1 MERLLLECAIRAGL
15 IAAFIGIVLL
25 ALRIKSASIKHTGWS
40 GVVLMMLV
48 LPIWTLWG
56 PKAEL
61 RVLPVATETNP
72 IEVEAPTK
80 SLETMPARPEPAQL
94 KISSAP
100 TEMPAWDWR
109 KSFRVVY
116 FLVSSAFLIRLL
128 IGTLQAYL
136 VARRAIRRGGLLT
149 SSYFAA
155 PVTVGLS
162 RPSVILPQNWPD
174 WPAAELDAVMTH
186 EREHAHLRDPLVQ
199 WLALLNRAIFW
210 FHPLAWWLERRL
222 SWLAEEACDEAVL
235 ASGHDPHD
243 YSGYLLEMARGRT
256 NL

>member
-1 MERLLLECAIRAGL
+1 MDADPPE
-15 IAAFIGIVLL
+15 
-25 ALRIKSASIKHTGWS
+25 
-40 GVVLMMLV
+40 
-48 LPIWTLWG
+48 
-56 PKAEL
+56 
-61 RVLPVATETNP
+61 
-72 IEVEAPTK
+72 K
-80 SLETMPARPEPAQL
+80 SLETMPARPELSQL
-94 KISSAP
+94 RISS
-100 TEMPAWDWR
+100 EPAWDWR
-109 KSFRVVY
+109 TSFRFVY
-116 FLVSSAFLIRLL
+116 FLVSFAFLIRLL

-136 VARRAIRRGGLLT
+136 VARRAIRRDGLLT
-149 SSYFAA
+149 SAYFAA
-155 PVTVGLS
+155 PVTVGLFW
-162 RPSVILPQNWPD
+162 PLVILPQNWPD